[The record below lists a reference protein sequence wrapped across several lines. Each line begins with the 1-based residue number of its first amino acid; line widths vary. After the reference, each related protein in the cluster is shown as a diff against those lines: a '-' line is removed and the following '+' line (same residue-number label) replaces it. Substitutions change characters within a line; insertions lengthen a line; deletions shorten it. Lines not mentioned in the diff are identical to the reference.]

1 MLIRKA
7 KVEDSN
13 IIAAYILL
21 AMNDIIYHFIGENSS
36 VKAVNFLNC
45 LIQEKGN
52 QYSYENCWIAE
63 TENEIVAA
71 AIVYDGAKL
80 KELRKPVANT
90 IKAMFNRDFAPEDE
104 TQSGEYYIDCIGVN
118 PNQQGKGIGTKI
130 LQFLIH
136 EYVNQRDKTLG
147 LLVDKN
153 NPKAKQLYLKIGFEI
168 VDEVIFVG
176 KVMEHLQMRNKKPR
190 N

>member
-1 MLIRKA
+1 
-7 KVEDSN
+7 
-13 IIAAYILL
+13 
-21 AMNDIIYHFIGENSS
+21 
-36 VKAVNFLNC
+36 
-45 LIQEKGN
+45 
-52 QYSYENCWIAE
+52 
-63 TENEIVAA
+63 
-71 AIVYDGAKL
+71 
-80 KELRKPVANT
+80 
-90 IKAMFNRDFAPEDE
+90 MFNRDFAPEDE